1 MNIDDYSHQ
10 PSRDGCT
17 KELLLNKSFAN
28 ANANAN
34 ADADANA
41 DVDAATTTKINNKTN
56 ELSDANDWIRFSQWL
71 HCLCVVTFDLNLGQA
86 LEYVYPPEFMP
97 SEQEVSNIC
106 YMAFPDSNSGCMG
119 DTKFHMRLRA
129 IGGIGRKMVGPP
141 SLYSSYNVDCAPAMR
156 YDNSHY
162 WGFVYFRQKRDANL
176 PRGYFQKSLIIIT
189 RLPFFNLYY
198 DVLTQLAP
206 KYFDEGNELLRR
218 ACDQINT
225 QWPSL
230 MVGQTLKLP
239 LLECNYQICIPK
251 ASSSTRK
258 VHNSGSPA
266 QQQQQQSGQQQQ
278 LEVPKSLKVLPS
290 VNELELFHSL
300 GFVMEHLYTL
310 WELVITAEP
319 IVVVGTSPADC
330 SHTVQALVAVI
341 APLEYCAEARPYF
354 TIHDSEFKEFTQ
366 ETTNRP
372 VPSVILGVTNP
383 FFVKLLKDWPHMLRL
398 VDNQVGHNKVQFV
411 RDGNSFLSPFSR
423 QKNMQQQQ
431 QEMLQLHKNTRNQ
444 SSKSQQNHNI
454 LNGGL
459 SSAIGD
465 SSSAAGLHTKYKPYL
480 KKDKALIKKVLVGMK
495 TKRPEHV
502 QTALIRRHLL
512 ELTQSFMIPLERYMA
527 SLMPLQKDISPF
539 KSAPNASSFKLEDFL
554 DTLEAAGP
562 QLTSPLKGDWKGL
575 YRRFFRSPNFRG
587 WYESR
592 HRELQLTL
600 QDLQLQAL
608 SEANLEHWAHDKQEV
623 EIIDMIL
630 KLKQKLNLYSDNTQ
644 LEGINSSSSSTQRQI
659 RAQIECMKGLLPPD
673 LKNVVNL

>member
-1 MNIDDYSHQ
+1 MNIDNTNPQQS
-10 PSRDGCT
+10 SRDGQKPT
-17 KELLLNKSFAN
+17 TDTNN
-28 ANANAN
+28 
-34 ADADANA
+34 DAEE
-41 DVDAATTTKINNKTN
+41 DAAK
-56 ELSDANDWIRFSQWL
+56 SPNDWIRLSQWV

-97 SEQEVSNIC
+97 SDQEVSNIC

-129 IGGIGRKMVGPP
+129 LGNNTPNTP
-141 SLYSSYNVDCAPAMR
+141 ASLHTYNGLCAPAMR
-156 YDNSHY
+156 CDGSHY

-198 DVLTQLAP
+198 DVLAQLAP
-206 KYFDEGNELLRR
+206 KYFEQGNELLHK
-218 ACDQINT
+218 ACEQINS
-225 QWPSL
+225 QWPTL
-230 MVGQTLKLP
+230 MVAQTLELP
-239 LLECNYQICIPK
+239 LLEYNYQICIPK
-251 ASSSTRK
+251 ATSSTRSK
-258 VHNSGSPA
+258 VHTSQVSSASPA
-266 QQQQQQSGQQQQ
+266 SPSSPNNQQ
-278 LEVPKSLKVLPS
+278 LEIPTSVKVLAS
-290 VNELELFHSL
+290 VNEVELFHSL
-300 GFVMEHLYTL
+300 NFVMEHLYTL

-330 SHTVQALVAVI
+330 SHMVQALLAII
-341 APLEYCAEARPYF
+341 APLEFCAEARPYF

-366 ETTNRP
+366 ENPNRSI
-372 VPSVILGVTNP
+372 PSVILGVTNP

-398 VDNQVGHNKVQFV
+398 VDNQ
-411 RDGNSFLSPFSR
+411 
-423 QKNMQQQQ
+423 KNMQQQQ
-431 QEMLQLHKNTRNQ
+431 QELLQLQKNSRNGNV
-444 SSKSQQNHNI
+444 KLQQPFANNHNI
-454 LNGGL
+454 LNGSL
-459 SSAIGD
+459 TAAGD
-465 SSSAAGLHTKYKPYL
+465 SSTAGLHTKYKPYL
-480 KKDKALIKKVLVGMK
+480 KKDKTLIKKVLLGMK

-502 QTALIRRHLL
+502 QTALIRRYLL

-539 KSAPNASSFKLEDFL
+539 KSAPNASSFKLDDFL
-554 DTLEAAGP
+554 ATLETAGP

-630 KLKQKLNLYSDNTQ
+630 KLKQKLNLCSDKTE
-644 LEGINSSSSSTQRQI
+644 LEGITSSTQRQI
-659 RAQIECMKGLLPPD
+659 RAQIECMKGLLPSD

>member
-1 MNIDDYSHQ
+1 MNTDARQRH
-10 PSRDGCT
+10 PSNDGQVAT
-17 KELLLNKSFAN
+17 V
-28 ANANAN
+28 AN
-34 ADADANA
+34 ADAVRNSSVSSNQTPD
-41 DVDAATTTKINNKTN
+41 
-56 ELSDANDWIRFSQWL
+56 DWIRLSQWV
-71 HCLCVVTFDLNLGQA
+71 HCFCVVTFDLNLGQA
-86 LEYVYPPEFMP
+86 LEYVYPAEFMP
-97 SEQEVSNIC
+97 SDQEVSNIC

-129 IGGIGRKMVGPP
+129 IQNAKHKMPATMNQ
-141 SLYSSYNVDCAPAMR
+141 YNGECAPAMR
-156 YDNSHY
+156 YDSSHY
-162 WGFVYFRQKRDANL
+162 WGFVYFRQKRDPNL

-198 DVLTQLAP
+198 DVLAQLAP
-206 KYFDEGNELLRR
+206 KYFEEGNELLRR
-218 ACDQINT
+218 ACDQINS
-225 QWPSL
+225 QWPML

-239 LLECNYQICIPK
+239 LLEYNYQICIPK
-251 ASSSTRK
+251 ATSSSRK
-258 VHNSGSPA
+258 M
-266 QQQQQQSGQQQQ
+266 QSLHVTAATLMPPNPQPDMPIS
-278 LEVPKSLKVLPS
+278 VKVLAS

-300 GFVMEHLYTL
+300 SYFIEHLYTL

-330 SHTVQALVAVI
+330 SHMVQALVAVI

-366 ETTNRP
+366 ECTNRP
-372 VPSVILGVTNP
+372 IPAVILGVTNP

-398 VDNQVGHNKVQFV
+398 VDNQ
-411 RDGNSFLSPFSR
+411 
-423 QKNMQQQQ
+423 KNIQQQQ
-431 QEMLQLHKNTRNQ
+431 QELLQQHKNTRNASAKLPPQ
-444 SSKSQQNHNI
+444 PSGNNHNI
-454 LNGGL
+454 LNGSL
-459 SSAIGD
+459 TAASD
-465 SSSAAGLHTKYKPYL
+465 SSAAGLHTKYKPYL
-480 KKDKALIKKVLVGMK
+480 KKDKALIKKVLLGIK
-495 TKRPEHV
+495 TKRPDHV

-539 KSAPNASSFKLEDFL
+539 KSAPNANSFKLDDFL
-554 DTLEAAGP
+554 RKVEEAGP
-562 QLTSPLKGDWKGL
+562 QLTSTLKGDWKGL

-630 KLKQKLNLYSDNTQ
+630 KLKQKLNLYSDKTQ
-644 LEGINSSSSSTQRQI
+644 LEGNTNTTQRQI
-659 RAQIECMKGLLPPD
+659 RAQIECMKGLLPSD

>member
-1 MNIDDYSHQ
+1 MDTNPRQTTATNTDA
-10 PSRDGCT
+10 T
-17 KELLLNKSFAN
+17 KKANNKTTTTTAT
-28 ANANAN
+28 
-34 ADADANA
+34 
-41 DVDAATTTKINNKTN
+41 ATTTATRN
-56 ELSDANDWIRFSQWL
+56 EQSPNDWIRLSQWV

-86 LEYVYPPEFMP
+86 LEYVYPSEMMP

-129 IGGIGRKMVGPP
+129 IGNGNGNNKSPAI
-141 SLYSSYNVDCAPAMR
+141 STYNALCAPAMR
-156 YDNSHY
+156 SDDSHY
-162 WGFVYFRQKRDANL
+162 WGFVYFRQKRDPNL

-198 DVLTQLAP
+198 NMLAQLAP
-206 KYFDEGNELLRR
+206 KYFEHGDQVLRR
-218 ACDQINT
+218 ACNQINT
-225 QWPSL
+225 QWPNL
-230 MVGQTLKLP
+230 MVGETLQLP
-239 LLECNYQICIPK
+239 LLEYNYQICIPK
-251 ASSSTRK
+251 ATSSSRK
-258 VHNSGSPA
+258 MHSIQMQAALAEITPESAPTCL
-266 QQQQQQSGQQQQ
+266 
-278 LEVPKSLKVLPS
+278 LETPTAVKVLTS
-290 VNELELFHSL
+290 VHEVELFHSL

-330 SHTVQALVAVI
+330 SHMVQALVAVI

-366 ETTNRP
+366 EIGLNRSIP
-372 VPSVILGVTNP
+372 AVILGVTNP

-398 VDNQVGHNKVQFV
+398 VDNQ
-411 RDGNSFLSPFSR
+411 
-423 QKNMQQQQ
+423 KNMQQQQ
-431 QEMLQLHKNTRNQ
+431 QELLQLHKLNSGNAGNGGNSGNTVKLPQPMANN
-444 SSKSQQNHNI
+444 SNI
-454 LNGGL
+454 LNGSLTMAAGDG
-459 SSAIGD
+459 SST
-465 SSSAAGLHTKYKPYL
+465 AGLHSKYRPYL
-480 KKDKALIKKVLVGMK
+480 KKDKTLIKKVLLGMK

-502 QTALIRRHLL
+502 QTALIRKYLL

-539 KSAPNASSFKLEDFL
+539 KSAPNASSFKLDDFL
-554 DTLEAAGP
+554 ATLETAGP

-575 YRRFFRSPNFRG
+575 YRRFVKSPNFRG

-630 KLKQKLNLYSDNTQ
+630 KLKQKLNLYSDKQQ
-644 LEGINSSSSSTQRQI
+644 LQLSTHEGIEGQI
-659 RAQIECMKGLLPPD
+659 RAQIECMKGLLPSD

>member
-1 MNIDDYSHQ
+1 MNMDTKLREQ
-10 PSRDGCT
+10 PSADG
-17 KELLLNKSFAN
+17 
-28 ANANAN
+28 
-34 ADADANA
+34 
-41 DVDAATTTKINNKTN
+41 ATTTNAKADEAMKINTTTSTTTTTMSTMSTMSTTTKGSDSN
-56 ELSDANDWIRFSQWL
+56 ESPDEWIRLSQWV

-86 LEYVYPPEFMP
+86 LEYVYPPELMP

-129 IGGIGRKMVGPP
+129 IPATNTTTTTNP
-141 SLYSSYNVDCAPAMR
+141 ASLDYYNGLCAPAMR
-156 YDNSHY
+156 SDSSHY

-198 DVLTQLAP
+198 DVLGQLAP
-206 KYFDEGNELLRR
+206 KYFELGDQVLRQ
-218 ACDQINT
+218 ACEQINT
-225 QWPSL
+225 RWPNL
-230 MVGQTLKLP
+230 MVGQTLQLP
-239 LLECNYQICIPK
+239 LLDCNYQICIPK
-251 ASSSTRK
+251 ATSSSRK
-258 VHNSGSPA
+258 LHGVTA
-266 QQQQQQSGQQQQ
+266 GQQ
-278 LEVPKSLKVLPS
+278 LAEITGASCGGDSPTAVKVLAS
-290 VNELELFHSL
+290 VHEVELFRSL
-300 GFVMEHLYTL
+300 SFVMDHLYTL

-330 SHTVQALVAVI
+330 SHMVQALVAVI
-341 APLEYCAEARPYF
+341 APLEYCAESRPYF

-366 ETTNRP
+366 ENPNRSIP
-372 VPSVILGVTNP
+372 AVILGVTNP

-398 VDNQVGHNKVQFV
+398 VDNQ
-411 RDGNSFLSPFSR
+411 
-423 QKNMQQQQ
+423 KNMQQQQ
-431 QEMLQLHKNTRNQ
+431 QELLQLQKSSRNGNVV
-444 SSKSQQNHNI
+444 KLQQPISNNHNI
-454 LNGGL
+454 LNGSL
-459 SSAIGD
+459 TAAGD
-465 SSSAAGLHTKYKPYL
+465 SSTAGLHTKYKPYL
-480 KKDKALIKKVLVGMK
+480 KKDKTLIKKVLLGMK

-502 QTALIRRHLL
+502 QTALIRRYLL

-539 KSAPNASSFKLEDFL
+539 KSAPNASSFKLDDFL
-554 DTLEAAGP
+554 ATLETAGP

-575 YRRFFRSPNFRG
+575 YRRFIKSPNFRG

-608 SEANLEHWAHDKQEV
+608 SQANLEHWAHDKQEV

-630 KLKQKLNLYSDNTQ
+630 KLKQKLNLYSDKTE
-644 LEGINSSSSSTQRQI
+644 LEGITSSTQRQI
-659 RAQIECMKGLLPPD
+659 RAQIECMKGLLPSD

>member
-1 MNIDDYSHQ
+1 MNIDDNSRQQ
-10 PSRDGCT
+10 PSRDGRN
-17 KELLLNKSFAN
+17 KELLLLTKSF

-41 DVDAATTTKINNKTN
+41 DANAAPPITTTTKTNNKTN
-56 ELSDANDWIRFSQWL
+56 VLSDTDANDWIRFSQWL

-129 IGGIGRKMVGPP
+129 IGTGGANGHRQKVGPP
-141 SLYSSYNVDCAPAMR
+141 TWYSSSYNVECAPAMR

-198 DVLTQLAP
+198 DVLAQLAP

-218 ACDQINT
+218 ACEQINT
-225 QWPSL
+225 QWPTL
-230 MVGQTLKLP
+230 MVAQTLRLP
-239 LLECNYQICIPK
+239 LLDCNYQICIPK

-258 VHNSGSPA
+258 VHSPA
-266 QQQQQQSGQQQQ
+266 NSLQQCSEQ
-278 LEVPKSLKVLPS
+278 LELEAPKSIKVLPS

-330 SHTVQALVAVI
+330 SHMVQALVAVI

-366 ETTNRP
+366 EATNRP
-372 VPSVILGVTNP
+372 IPSCILGVTNP

-398 VDNQVGHNKVQFV
+398 VDNQVRHKATYPLVCQLIL
-411 RDGNSFLSPFSR
+411 FLS
-423 QKNMQQQQ
+423 
-431 QEMLQLHKNTRNQ
+431 HD
-444 SSKSQQNHNI
+444 
-454 LNGGL
+454 
-459 SSAIGD
+459 SAEEHATTATG
-465 SSSAAGLHTKYKPYL
+465 AA
-480 KKDKALIKKVLVGMK
+480 
-495 TKRPEHV
+495 
-502 QTALIRRHLL
+502 
-512 ELTQSFMIPLERYMA
+512 
-527 SLMPLQKDISPF
+527 
-539 KSAPNASSFKLEDFL
+539 
-554 DTLEAAGP
+554 AA
-562 QLTSPLKGDWKGL
+562 
-575 YRRFFRSPNFRG
+575 
-587 WYESR
+587 
-592 HRELQLTL
+592 
-600 QDLQLQAL
+600 A
-608 SEANLEHWAHDKQEV
+608 
-623 EIIDMIL
+623 
-630 KLKQKLNLYSDNTQ
+630 
-644 LEGINSSSSSTQRQI
+644 
-659 RAQIECMKGLLPPD
+659 
-673 LKNVVNL
+673 